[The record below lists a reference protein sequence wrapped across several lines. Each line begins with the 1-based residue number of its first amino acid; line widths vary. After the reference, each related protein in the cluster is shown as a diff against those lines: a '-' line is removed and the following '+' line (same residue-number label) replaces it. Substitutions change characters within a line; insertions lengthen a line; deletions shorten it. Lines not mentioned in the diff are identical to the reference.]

1 MLSTTPEFTVS
12 KMGKEVLTHSSIL
25 AWEIPWTEEPGGLQS
40 MGSQESDMTERLST
54 HARWGCPE
62 SVPGCLSPFPQ
73 SLSHDEECNRL
84 SGQSGVEKK
93 GLSVQR
99 YIFGSQVKLVLKSVP
114 NHQTRCQSPA

>member
-12 KMGKEVLTHSSIL
+12 KMGKEVLTHSSTL

-40 MGSQESDMTERLST
+40 MGSERLST

-62 SVPGCLSPFPQ
+62 SAPGCLSPFPQ
-73 SLSHDEECNRL
+73 RLSHDEECTRL
-84 SGQSGVEKK
+84 SGQSGFERR
-93 GLSVQR
+93 GLSMQR

-114 NHQTRCQSPA
+114 NHQTRCHSPA